1 MGAKTKRF
9 VWVILAGA
17 LFVWCFLRLQRIS
30 EDYKKMQEP
39 VQITELGSAEL
50 RPGEI
55 VSVVYDSIYSG
66 YYYGGVPYGKI
77 LEYQVLKLY
86 GREEYIYVSAYT
98 EDDGFY
104 KAKPYYF
111 RSLKD
116 SEAFKPSEKYTF
128 LGRVYELAEDA
139 KNDISMVITKERP
152 EEPVPMTLQNTN
164 LKVEVRLLDIEE
176 EAGRKTN
183 WTYVVIA
190 AGLFWLFMIYRF
202 AEQFRAEAF
211 LKKKERMEREE
222 ARNIERKVRFTS
234 QIEDDDIWK
243 DN

>member
-1 MGAKTKRF
+1 
-9 VWVILAGA
+9 
-17 LFVWCFLRLQRIS
+17 
-30 EDYKKMQEP
+30 
-39 VQITELGSAEL
+39 
-50 RPGEI
+50 
-55 VSVVYDSIYSG
+55 
-66 YYYGGVPYGKI
+66 
-77 LEYQVLKLY
+77 
-86 GREEYIYVSAYT
+86 
-98 EDDGFY
+98 
-104 KAKPYYF
+104 
-111 RSLKD
+111 
-116 SEAFKPSEKYTF
+116 
-128 LGRVYELAEDA
+128 
-139 KNDISMVITKERP
+139 
-152 EEPVPMTLQNTN
+152 MTLQNTN